1 MIATDTDETIPFTP
15 QWHEGKKNAPAF
27 ELRAGGVIER
37 GRMEA
42 ELAGKHRAA
51 KVWGYELR
59 QATNDG
65 VAELLKGDPQLD
77 EILALL
83 SAELE
88 YEVAKAQAETKNET
102 PPVDPLS
109 AHHRRMLEGIRKV
122 LAEHWPAYQD
132 LLSQIERRR
141 EIAPIV
147 ALQRFCTG
155 FKNCV
160 GDNGK
165 PSVFATDRHGL
176 MTDASLRSLSSLELL
191 AAGNRAFALQYGHG
205 EEKNSSLPPASD
217 DGQLTSNSDDT
228 STEAGKSPAIAGP
241 KTPASRSRRGSG
253 QS

>member
-15 QWHEGKKNAPAF
+15 QWMEGKKKAPVF
-27 ELRAGGVIER
+27 HLRAGGVIER
-37 GRMEA
+37 GQMEA
-42 ELAGKHRAA
+42 ELAGKYRAA

-59 QATNDG
+59 QATNEG

-77 EILALL
+77 EVLALL

-88 YEVAKAQAETKNET
+88 YEIAKAQAETKNET
-102 PPVDPLS
+102 PPEDPLS
-109 AHHRRMLEGIRKV
+109 GDNHRLLAGIRKV

-132 LLSQIERRR
+132 LLGQIERRR

-147 ALQRFCTG
+147 ALRRFCTG
-155 FKNCV
+155 FENCV
-160 GDNGK
+160 GDNGE
-165 PSVFATDRHGL
+165 PSVFATDRHGI

-217 DGQLTSNSDDT
+217 EGRLTSKSEDE
-228 STEAGKSPAIAGP
+228 STEAGKLPATVGT
-241 KTPASRSRRGSG
+241 KTPGLRSPRGSG
-253 QS
+253 RS